1 MKGTVP
7 KRREKERKV
16 KQYSG
21 DFSVIIWEI
30 SSFNGQL
37 SNIARES
44 GEVGMEIDMQY
55 LLTGTWTLL
64 SLI

>member
-7 KRREKERKV
+7 KRREKEGKEV

-44 GEVGMEIDMQY
+44 EVGMKISIYSHGHGLNCQ
-55 LLTGTWTLL
+55 
-64 SLI
+64 